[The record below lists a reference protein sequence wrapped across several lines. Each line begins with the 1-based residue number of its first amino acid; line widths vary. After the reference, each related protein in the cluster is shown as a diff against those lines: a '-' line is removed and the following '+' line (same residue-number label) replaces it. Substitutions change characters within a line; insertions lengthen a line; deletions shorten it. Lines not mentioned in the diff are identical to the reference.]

1 MKNKHTC
8 DCWVCDDWR
17 DGGHAYKLFKCKDE

>member
-1 MKNKHTC
+1 MKNRRTC

-17 DGGHAYKLFKCKDE
+17 DGGESYKLFKCKEE